1 MTVRDS
7 NGNELKEGDA
17 VTVTKDLR
25 VKGSSDTLKRGT
37 TFKNIRLIDGDEEA
51 IECGTGR
58 NTVVLKTCFLKRA

>member
-7 NGNELKEGDA
+7 NGNELREGDA

-37 TFKNIRLIDGDEEA
+37 TFKNIRLIEGDEEA

-58 NTVVLKTCFLKRA
+58 NTIVLKTCFVKRA

>member
-1 MTVRDS
+1 MPVRDS
-7 NGNELKEGDA
+7 NGNELREGDA

-51 IECGTGR
+51 VECGTGR
-58 NTVVLKTCFLKRA
+58 NTIVLKTCFVKRA